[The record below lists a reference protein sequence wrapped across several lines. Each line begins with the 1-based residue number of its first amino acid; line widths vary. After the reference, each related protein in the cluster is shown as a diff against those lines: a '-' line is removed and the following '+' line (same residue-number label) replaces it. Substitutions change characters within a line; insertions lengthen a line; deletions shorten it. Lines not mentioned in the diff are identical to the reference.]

1 MTKASLLNFQTR
13 FIVENYYYI
22 KLLHQNRSQTSKK
35 CVPKYELSLNNQLPN
50 KVTIDVDPIY
60 VNS

>member
-50 KVTIDVDPIY
+50 KATIDVDPIY